1 MEVKSTIQAFDR
13 FVNENGETFE
23 ATVIGAAALVLLDF
37 VIRQTIDVD
46 CLAPTIP
53 DSILKLAK
61 EFRESR
67 PELNLIPNWLNNGP
81 ESLLRELP
89 SDWKQNTVLLYEGA
103 AIRFHTLGRADLLKT
118 KLFAFCDR
126 GDDLKDCIAMKP
138 SVAELDDAIEWV
150 KERDM
155 NPMWPD
161 HVQTRFDL
169 LKKRLGYV

>member
-1 MEVKSTIQAFDR
+1 MEVKSTVQSFDR
-13 FVNENGETFE
+13 FLHERGEFFE

-37 VIRQTIDVD
+37 VVRQTIDVD
-46 CLAPTIP
+46 CLTPTIP
-53 DSILKLAK
+53 ESISKLAN
-61 EFRESR
+61 EFRSLH
-67 PELNLIPNWLNNGP
+67 PELQLIPNWLNNGP

-89 SDWKQNTVLLYEGA
+89 SSWKQNVVLLYEGD
-103 AIRFHTLGRADLLKT
+103 AIKFYTLSRSDLLKT

-138 SVAELDDAIEWV
+138 SVGELDDAITWV

-161 HVQTRFDL
+161 HVTSRFEL